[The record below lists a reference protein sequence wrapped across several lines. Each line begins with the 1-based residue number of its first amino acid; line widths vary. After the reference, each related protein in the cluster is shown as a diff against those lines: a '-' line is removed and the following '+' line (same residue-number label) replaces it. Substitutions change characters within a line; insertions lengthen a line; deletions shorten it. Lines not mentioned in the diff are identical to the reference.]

1 MICDEI
7 RRMLRI
13 HRPIGIAKRVSLAMR
28 RALVAGGAGFIGSA
42 LCERLLLDGYE
53 VLCLDNYSTGSPR
66 NIDHL
71 SQFRGFTYLPGDVTD
86 RFAVPGPVDVV
97 LHLASPASPHDYA
110 RLPIETLKAC
120 SAGTLNCL
128 ELACEKRAR
137 FVLAST
143 SEIYGDPHVHP
154 QPEGYWGNVN
164 PIGPRSMYDEGK
176 RFAEALTTSYRA
188 RHAVNTGIARIF
200 NCYGPRM
207 RPNDG
212 RAIPTFIWQ
221 ALHGEPLTVTGD
233 GSQTRSVCY
242 VDDLVEG
249 LICLIESD
257 VPGPINLGNPQE
269 ISMLALAKRI
279 RAAVGSDSRI
289 EFISLPPDDP
299 KLRCP
304 DISLARETLGWEP
317 VTNLDQGLKPTI
329 SWFRDLVDGDAQFTE
344 AERRTGAT

>member
-1 MICDEI
+1 MD
-7 RRMLRI
+7 
-13 HRPIGIAKRVSLAMR
+13 

-53 VLCLDNYSTGSPR
+53 VICLDNYSTGSPG
-66 NIDHL
+66 NVEHL
-71 SQFRGFTYLPGDVTD
+71 SQFGGFTYLQGDVTD
-86 RFAVPGPVDVV
+86 RFAVPGPIDVV

-110 RLPIETLKAC
+110 RLPVETLKAG
-120 SAGTLNCL
+120 SVGTLNCL
-128 ELACEKRAR
+128 ELACEKQAR
-137 FVLAST
+137 FVLGST
-143 SEIYGDPHVHP
+143 SEIYGDPYIHP
-154 QPEGYWGNVN
+154 QPESYWGNVN
-164 PIGPRSMYDEGK
+164 PVGPRSMYDEAK

-188 RHAVNTGIARIF
+188 RHTANTGIARIF

-221 ALHGEPLTVTGD
+221 ALRGEPLTVAGS

-249 LICLIESD
+249 FIRLIESD
-257 VPGPINLGNPQE
+257 FPGPVNLGNPEE
-269 ISMLALAKRI
+269 ISMLELAKRV
-279 RAAVGSDSRI
+279 RAAVGSNSHI

-299 KLRCP
+299 KMRCP

-317 VTNLDQGLKPTI
+317 VTNLDDGLIPTI
-329 SWFRDLVDGDAQFTE
+329 SWFRELVDGDAQFAE
-344 AERRTGAT
+344 AERRIGAT

>member
-1 MICDEI
+1 
-7 RRMLRI
+7 
-13 HRPIGIAKRVSLAMR
+13 MR
-28 RALVAGGAGFIGSA
+28 RALVVGGAGFIGSA

-71 SQFRGFTYLPGDVTD
+71 SHLGAFSYQEGDVSD
-86 RFAVPGPVDVV
+86 RLVVQGPLDVV
-97 LHLASPASPHDYA
+97 LHLASPASPQDYA
-110 RLPIETLKAC
+110 RLSIETLKAG
-120 SAGTLNCL
+120 SMGTLNCL
-128 ELACEKRAR
+128 ELAREKRAR

-143 SEIYGDPHVHP
+143 SEVYGDPHVHP

-164 PIGPRSMYDEGK
+164 PTGPRSMYDEAK

-188 RHAVNTGIARIF
+188 RYATDTGIARIF

-221 ALHGEPLTVTGD
+221 ALHGDFITVAGD

-242 VDDLVEG
+242 VDDLVSG
-249 LICLIESD
+249 LVCLIESEI
-257 VPGPINLGNPQE
+257 PGPVNLGNPEE
-269 ISMLALAKRI
+269 ISMLELAKRI
-279 RAAVGSDSRI
+279 REAVGSESRI

-299 KLRCP
+299 KMRCP
-304 DISLARETLGWEP
+304 DISLAREALGWEP
-317 VTNLDQGLKPTI
+317 VTNLDDGLKPTI
-329 SWFRDLVDGDAQFTE
+329 SWFREVIAGSSQS
-344 AERRTGAT
+344 